1 MDITDIRIKK
11 VDSKNS
17 GSKLLAYVAVTFDNC
32 LVLHN
37 IRVIKGQ
44 KGVFIAMPNRRT
56 RVGEYKDI
64 VHPISQDFRK
74 ALQTSIFKEYVK
86 ENPADLELELD
97 F

>member
-1 MDITDIRIKK
+1 MRIKK
-11 VDSKNS
+11 VEGKNS

-74 ALQTSIFKEYVK
+74 TLQTSIFKEYIR
-86 ENPADLELELD
+86 ENPADFELELD

>member
-44 KGVFIAMPNRRT
+44 R
-56 RVGEYKDI
+56 EYLL
-64 VHPISQDFRK
+64 RC
-74 ALQTSIFKEYVK
+74 LTE
-86 ENPADLELELD
+86 ELESVNIKTLYILLVRILEKLCKLL
-97 F
+97 FLRNI

>member
-11 VDSKNS
+11 VEGKNS

-74 ALQTSIFKEYVK
+74 TLQTSIFKEYIR
-86 ENPADLELELD
+86 ENPADFELELD

>member
-11 VDSKNS
+11 VESKNS

-56 RVGEYKDI
+56 PGLV
-64 VHPISQDFRK
+64 
-74 ALQTSIFKEYVK
+74 SIKTLYILLVRI
-86 ENPADLELELD
+86 LEKLCKLL
-97 F
+97 FLRNM